1 MGTDVSLDGSQD
13 SHPCVLLH
21 AGHPLLQ
28 HLHKQAQ
35 GAWNG
40 ISMEQL
46 VDELRQIQQ
55 FALLYPAQGAK
66 GPNRIA
72 TVLSKQTLTQQ
83 ALAKTLGLDQL
94 HITQRG

>member
-1 MGTDVSLDGSQD
+1 
-13 SHPCVLLH
+13 
-21 AGHPLLQ
+21 
-28 HLHKQAQ
+28 
-35 GAWNG
+35 
-40 ISMEQL
+40 MEQL

>member
-1 MGTDVSLDGSQD
+1 V
-13 SHPCVLLH
+13 
-21 AGHPLLQ
+21 
-28 HLHKQAQ
+28 
-35 GAWNG
+35 
-40 ISMEQL
+40 IQL
-46 VDELRQIQQ
+46 VPLTPTALSTPSGPKQQ

-94 HITQRG
+94 HLPNVGNTGYPV